1 MLAETLVTF
10 GAGIAFGLALAAPPG
25 PMNAII
31 AQESVVR
38 GRLAGFRAGLGA
50 MAADF
55 VFFLLAVAGMVTVV
69 ANRPTLR
76 AVMVTV
82 GGVLMV
88 YFAVGAIQSAD
99 QTLTGGE
106 LDATARSFSKTFVLA
121 LTNPY
126 QILFWLTVG
135 IGLLEPG
142 RIDVLG
148 YTPYVG
154 DALTGVLIVETGSPV
169 LLAGLFAG
177 IVLWITAFPTV
188 LVAGRERV
196 DTLAPAVAVLSAIV
210 LAAFGVLFLSDGL
223 RSLL

>member
-1 MLAETLVTF
+1 MLAETVVTF

-55 VFFLLAVAGMVTVV
+55 VFFLLALAGTVTVV
-69 ANRPTLR
+69 ESRPTLR
-76 AVMVTV
+76 AAMVTV
-82 GGVLMV
+82 GGVLML
-88 YFAVGAIQSAD
+88 YFAVGAVRSAD

-106 LDATARSFSKTFVLA
+106 LEATARSFSKTFVLA